1 MKGEIVARCR
11 DEIGAIRKEAPESVA
26 LIYPSPYH
34 VAMSSLGYQTIYRA
48 VNDAPGRAAH
58 RAFLPDDVEAWRAS
72 RAPLFTYE
80 GLRPVSDYPV
90 LAFSVAYEAE
100 LAGLI
105 QCLEL
110 SGLPPLA
117 EDRSPDHPFVLAG
130 GPLTFSN
137 PLPLAPFVDAVLMG
151 EADDSVHGV
160 LGAIFDADTKDGAR
174 RALAKHAHVFVPS
187 VDGDALPPI
196 DKAGDASL
204 PAYSQIITP
213 HTELRNM
220 FLIEPERG
228 CHRGCTYCVM
238 RRSTNDGMRLVD
250 EGKVLS
256 LVPERAARV
265 GLVGAA
271 TTDHPQITSIVNAL
285 ADSGREVGLS
295 SLRADRLDDDLVAA
309 LRRGGH
315 RILTTASD
323 GASQRMR
330 DSIQR
335 RTTEEQLRNAAR
347 LARRHG
353 MKRLKLYVM
362 LGLPTE
368 TDDDIDELIE
378 LSRELSSLV
387 PLSLGVAPFVAKRNT
402 PLDGAPFAGMP
413 LVESRLKRLRRGVR
427 GRVDV
432 RATSARWAWVEY
444 VLAQGGRMEGLA
456 VMDAVRAGG
465 RFADWKRAFDALP
478 ESRPR
483 RLLVRPGDRLGRAG
497 QPMKPLA
504 AETAQSR

>member
-1 MKGEIVARCR
+1 MSDVKGEILSRMG
-11 DEIGAIRKEAPESVA
+11 DEIGAIQKDAPEAVA
-26 LIYPSPYH
+26 LLYPSPYR
-34 VAMSSLGYQTIYRA
+34 VGMSSLGYQTIYRSI
-48 VNDAPGRAAH
+48 NGREGRAAH
-58 RAFLPDDVEAWRAS
+58 RAFLPDDLNAWQQTRV
-72 RAPLFTYE
+72 PLVTYE
-80 GLRPVSDYPV
+80 TLRPVSDYRV
-90 LAFSVAYEAE
+90 IATSVAYETE

-110 SGLPPLA
+110 AGIPPLA
-117 EDRSPDHPFVLAG
+117 EEREEQHPFILAG

-137 PLPLAPFVDAVLMG
+137 PLPLAPFVDAVVMG
-151 EADDSVHGV
+151 EADQSVHSA
-160 LGAIFDADTKDGAR
+160 LDLIFGSDTKASAL
-174 RALAKHAHVFVPS
+174 RALGGQPHVFVPS
-187 VDGDALPPI
+187 MHGDVLPSI
-196 DKAGDASL
+196 DKAEAGAL
-204 PAYSQIITP
+204 PAFSQIVTP

-238 RRSTNDGMRLVD
+238 RRSTNDGMRVIEMD
-250 EGKVLS
+250 RILS
-256 LVPERAARV
+256 LVPKEAKRV

-271 TTDHPQITSIVNAL
+271 TTDHPQIVDIVNAL

-295 SLRADRLDDDLVAA
+295 SLRADRLTDSLVAA

-330 DSIQR
+330 NIIQR
-335 RTTEEQLRNAAR
+335 RTSEEQLRNAAK

-353 MKRLKLYVM
+353 MKRVKLYVM
-362 LGLPTE
+362 VGLPDE

-378 LSRELSSLV
+378 FGTELSSLIPV
-387 PLSLGVAPFVAKRNT
+387 SLGVAPFVAKRNT

-413 LVESRLKRLRRGVR
+413 LVEARLRRLRRGVR

-444 VLAQGGRMEGLA
+444 VLAQGGRAEGRA
-456 VMDAVRAGG
+456 VLDAVHGGG
-465 RFADWKRAFDALP
+465 RFSDWKRAFKALP
-478 ESRPR
+478 KDRPR
-483 RLLVRPGDRLGRAG
+483 RLLVRPGNRLGRA
-497 QPMKPLA
+497 
-504 AETAQSR
+504 S

>member
-1 MKGEIVARCR
+1 MSDLKGEILARMS
-11 DEIGAIRKEAPESVA
+11 DEIGAIDKDAPEAVA
-26 LIYPSPYH
+26 MLYPSPYR
-34 VAMSSLGYQTIYRA
+34 VGMSSLGFQTIYRSI
-48 VNDAPGRAAH
+48 NGTEGRAAH
-58 RAFLPDDVEAWRAS
+58 RAFLPDDLDAWEKS
-72 RAPLFTYE
+72 RAPLVTYE
-80 GLRPVSDYPV
+80 KLRPVSDYPV
-90 LAFSVAYEAE
+90 IAVSVAYETE

-110 SGLPPLA
+110 AGIPPLR
-117 EDRSPDHPFVLAG
+117 EDRDKQHPFILAG

-137 PLPLAPFVDAVLMG
+137 PLPLAPFVDAVVMG
-151 EADDSVHGV
+151 EADESVHEALGV
-160 LGAIFDADTKDGAR
+160 VFGSETRDA
-174 RALAKHAHVFVPS
+174 ALRSLSAQPHVFVPS
-187 VDGDALPPI
+187 IQGDMLPPI
-196 DKAGDASL
+196 DKAGSATL
-204 PAYSQIITP
+204 PAFSQIITP

-238 RRSTNDGMRLVD
+238 RRSTNDGMRIVKKD
-250 EGKVLS
+250 RILS
-256 LVPERAARV
+256 LVPDAAERV

-271 TTDHPQITSIVNAL
+271 TTDHPQIVDVVNAL

-295 SLRADRLDDDLVAA
+295 SLRADRLTDELVAA

-330 DSIQR
+330 DIIQR
-335 RTTEEQLRNAAR
+335 KTSEEQLRRAAK

-362 LGLPTE
+362 VGIPEE
-368 TDDDIDELIE
+368 TDEDIDELIE
-378 LSRELSSLV
+378 FGKELSSLI

-413 LVESRLKRLRRGVR
+413 LVEARLRRLRRGVR

-444 VLAQGGRMEGLA
+444 VLAQGGRAEGLA
-456 VMDAVRAGG
+456 VLDAVHAGG
-465 RFADWKRAFDALP
+465 RFSDWKRAFNALP
-478 ESRPR
+478 KDRPR
-483 RLLVRPGDRLGRAG
+483 RLLVRPGDRLGRA
-497 QPMKPLA
+497 
-504 AETAQSR
+504 S